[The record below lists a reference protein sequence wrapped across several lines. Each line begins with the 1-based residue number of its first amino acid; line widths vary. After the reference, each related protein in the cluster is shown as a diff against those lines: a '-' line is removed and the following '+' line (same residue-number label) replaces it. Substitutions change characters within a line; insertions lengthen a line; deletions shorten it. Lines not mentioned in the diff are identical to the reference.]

1 MQITFDIPE
10 DIADRLRA
18 EAGGSLEQ
26 SARES
31 LLIEA
36 YRRGFVSVGRL
47 AEMLGMGVIEADRWL
62 AERQVPINYTRE
74 DLEAD
79 RQTLDKLLS
88 ENRG

>member
-1 MQITFDIPE
+1 MQVTFDIPE

-18 EAGGSLEQ
+18 VAGSSLEQ

-79 RQTLDKLLS
+79 RQTLDNLLAD
-88 ENRG
+88 NRR

>member
-1 MQITFDIPE
+1 MRITFDFPE
-10 DIADRLRA
+10 DIADRLRT

-62 AERQVPINYTRE
+62 AERHVPINYTRE

-79 RQTLDKLLS
+79 RKALDRLHTDHS
-88 ENRG
+88 G

>member
-1 MQITFDIPE
+1 MQITIDIPE

-18 EAGGSLEQ
+18 GSGDSLEQ
-26 SARES
+26 SAKES

-62 AERQVPINYTRE
+62 AERKIPINYSRS

-79 RQTLDKLLS
+79 SQTLRTLLS
-88 ENRG
+88 EGRG

>member
-1 MQITFDIPE
+1 MQVTFDIPE

-18 EAGGSLEQ
+18 VAGSSLEQ

-62 AERQVPINYTRE
+62 AGRQVPINYTRE

-79 RQTLDKLLS
+79 RQTLDNLLAD
-88 ENRG
+88 NRR